1 MSGAVLV
8 LEYPKSHRDYLT
20 MLEILAAAV
29 HLVCK
34 KYTDT
39 KSLSIAVVGV
49 KHHDDDDDDDGDSTP
64 SRVPFASFQA
74 PEALMNTLYLEGSGM
89 AMEAGNPLLEFVVLF
104 PVKDDRGAAII
115 IEEGFRVLR
124 DVLLEADLQIVIVA
138 DESLDAS
145 VRRESVEPR
154 QASGLQALIF
164 ENLKG
169 HPNVAAMSTTP
180 FACYDDASL
189 SEEECPRYD
198 RVVLGGTFDNLHN
211 GHRRL
216 LTMAL
221 RVCRAADDR
230 SCE

>member
-1 MSGAVLV
+1 
-8 LEYPKSHRDYLT
+8 
-20 MLEILAAAV
+20 
-29 HLVCK
+29 
-34 KYTDT
+34 
-39 KSLSIAVVGV
+39 
-49 KHHDDDDDDDGDSTP
+49 
-64 SRVPFASFQA
+64 
-74 PEALMNTLYLEGSGM
+74 MNTLYLEGSGM
-89 AMEAGNPLLEFVVLF
+89 AMGEPIVKFVVF

-138 DESLDAS
+138 DESLEAS
-145 VRRESVEPR
+145 VRRQSVEPR

-221 RVCRAADDR
+221 RVCREQLTIGVVSDAY
-230 SCE
+230 